1 MNGANTVAP
10 MVPSAARDF
19 GWLWAGQS
27 LSLFGDQF
35 MVLAFPLL
43 AVLILHTSPAV
54 AILLPFALYVPFLV
68 LGLPAGAIIERIRR
82 RTTMMVCNALQL
94 LLFGLV
100 WLLAYLDVLTF
111 PMLAL
116 LVVLNG
122 CAVVFFQVAYTSYLP
137 GLLVDVE
144 RLHVGNSR
152 LALSESSSLT
162 VGPMVAGPV
171 IQGLGVITAI
181 AANVFSFAV
190 AVVTLTM
197 IRYREPAP
205 VKQPRHKGWMRRD
218 IVTGLRFV
226 TSHPILQPVFAC
238 ETVYVVFLSMIDTSL
253 VLYCLHVLHLSPQW
267 IGVVTGA
274 AAAGYPVGNLQA
286 IRLGR
291 RVGAHRAL
299 MVAAVV
305 SVTGILLMPLM
316 GTIGGRVGVIGLVI
330 GSIVHCVGE
339 GAYGP
344 VSLTLRQ
351 TESPAPLLSRVVSVQ
366 RFLIWGAIAIGSL
379 LASGVTVLFGL
390 SGAMWV
396 GAIGTVLCLPTLFR
410 RGMRQAVLTGPG
422 AVTAARVPG

>member
-1 MNGANTVAP
+1 VTLNDTNTVAP
-10 MVPSAARDF
+10 AVPTARRDF

-27 LSLFGDQF
+27 LNLFGDQF
-35 MVLAFPLL
+35 MVLALPLL
-43 AVLILHTSPAV
+43 AVLVLHTSPAM

-82 RTTMMVCNALQL
+82 RTTMIVCNALQM

-100 WLLAYLDVLTF
+100 WLLAYLQLLSF
-111 PMLAL
+111 PVLAL

-122 CAVVFFQVAYTSYLP
+122 CAVVFFQVAYTTYLP
-137 GLLVDVE
+137 GLLVEVE

-152 LALSESSSLT
+152 LALSESSSQT

-181 AANVFSFAV
+181 AADAVSFAV
-190 AVVTLTM
+190 ALLTLTR

-205 VKQPRHKGWMRRD
+205 VKQPCAKGWMRRD
-218 IVTGLRFV
+218 IGTGLRFV

-238 ETVYVVFLSMIDTSL
+238 EAVYVVFLSMIETSL

-274 AAAGYPVGNLQA
+274 AAAGYPVGNLYT
-286 IRLGR
+286 IRLR
-291 RVGAHRAL
+291 RRLGAHRAL
-299 MVAAVV
+299 LAAAAV
-305 SVTGILLMPLM
+305 SVTGIVLMPVM
-316 GTIGGRVGVIGLVI
+316 GTIGGQVGVIGLVL

-344 VSLTLRQ
+344 ISLTLRQ
-351 TESPAPLLSRVVSVQ
+351 TESPPTLLSRVGSVQ

-379 LASGVTVLFGL
+379 LASGVTVVLGL

-410 RGMRQAVLTGPG
+410 RGMRLAVLTGPS
-422 AVTAARVPG
+422 AAAAG

>member
-1 MNGANTVAP
+1 MTLDSTHTVALMAP
-10 MVPSAARDF
+10 TARRDF

-35 MVLAFPLL
+35 MVLALPLL

-82 RTTMMVCNALQL
+82 RTTMIVCNALQM

-100 WLLAYLDVLTF
+100 WLLAYLDALTF

-162 VGPMVAGPV
+162 VGPMIAGPV
-171 IQGLGVITAI
+171 IQALGVITAV

-197 IRYREPAP
+197 IRYREPDP
-205 VKQPRHKGWMRRD
+205 VKQPRDKGWMRRD

-238 ETVYVVFLSMIDTSL
+238 EAVYVVFLSMIETSL

-267 IGVVTGA
+267 IGVVMGA
-274 AAAGYPVGNLQA
+274 AAAGYPVGNLYA

-291 RVGAHRAL
+291 RLGTHRAL
-299 MVAAVV
+299 MAAAAV
-305 SVTGILLMPLM
+305 SVIGIVLMPLM
-316 GTIGGRVGVIGLVI
+316 GTIGGQVGVIGLVI
-330 GSIVHCVGE
+330 GSIVHCVGQ
-339 GAYGP
+339 GAYSP
-344 VSLTLRQ
+344 ISLTLRQ
-351 TESPAPLLSRVVSVQ
+351 TESPSPLLSRVVSVQ
-366 RFLIWGAIAIGSL
+366 RFLIWGAVAIGSL

-410 RGMRQAVLTGPG
+410 RGMRQAVLTGRG
-422 AVTAARVPG
+422 AVAAA

>member
-1 MNGANTVAP
+1 MNATNSVTPTVPTAR
-10 MVPSAARDF
+10 RDF

-68 LGLPAGAIIERIRR
+68 LGLPAGAIIERLRR
-82 RTTMMVCNALQL
+82 RTTMIVCNALQL

-111 PMLAL
+111 PTLAL

-137 GLLVDVE
+137 GLLTDVE

-171 IQGLGVITAI
+171 IQGFGVITAV
-181 AANVFSFAV
+181 AANVVSFAV
-190 AVVTLTM
+190 AVLTLTR
-197 IRYREPAP
+197 IRYREPTP
-205 VKQPRHKGWMRRD
+205 VKQPRSKGWMRQD
-218 IVTGLRFV
+218 ILTGLRFV
-226 TSHPILQPVFAC
+226 SAHPILQPVFAC
-238 ETVYVVFLSMIDTSL
+238 EAVYVVFLSMIETSL
-253 VLYCLHVLHLSPQW
+253 VLYCLHVLHLSPRW
-267 IGVVTGA
+267 IGVVTGV
-274 AAAGYPVGNLQA
+274 AAAGYPVGNLCSV
-286 IRLGR
+286 RLGR
-291 RVGAHRAL
+291 RLGAHRAL
-299 MVAAVV
+299 MAAAVV
-305 SVTGILLMPLM
+305 SVTGIVLMPVM
-316 GTIGGRVGVIGLVI
+316 GTIGGRLGVLGLVV

-344 VSLTLRQ
+344 TSLTLRQ
-351 TESPAPLLSRVVSVQ
+351 TESPSSLLSRVGSVQ

-379 LASGVTVLFGL
+379 LASGTTVLLGL

-396 GAIGTVLCLPTLFR
+396 GATGTVLCLPTLFR
-410 RGMRQAVLTGPG
+410 RGMRRAVVSGPVAG
-422 AVTAARVPG
+422 AAG